1 MPRSVITSS
10 TRTIRSIAAGCA
22 VGCAVGCAAG
32 YGDRSA
38 GMFPRGG
45 AALTPCILGLL
56 AWAVILPASPAAAQ
70 APPVSREELM
80 HQWDLDRNGTVDE
93 TEAEIAKSRMRR
105 ARTEAARNSGID
117 PLTGRPRENIDPL
130 TGQPRTKIDPLTG
143 RPEQPK
149 PGRGDDD
156 DLILVPGTGER
167 PARRSRSAADE
178 EEESKERKPSADR
191 PALPGT
197 RVPQNNPLV
206 PSVRPKD
213 LVPSLPGVAGRGAAL
228 PGGTPPAPS
237 SGQPWEQLRGQPRSP
252 AGSGTADRTAGR
264 GPGVISGG
272 LRGGAA
278 PARPGYG
285 AAGAGTDLN
294 AGRLS
299 AGPPQ
304 GSGRGPGGATAAG
317 PTIATPQP
325 AGRVPLV
332 GGSRPLPSRGS
343 ATGMPPAI
351 KPPAIMPPA
360 MRSGMQPALP
370 AVPRT
375 TLPRT
380 TLPPATRPAVPRV
393 PSGSADDF
401 FGR

>member
-1 MPRSVITSS
+1 MPRSIVTSSTSS
-10 TRTIRSIAAGCA
+10 TRTIRSIAAGR
-22 VGCAVGCAAG
+22 AAG
-32 YGDRSA
+32 RGGRCA
-38 GMFPRGG
+38 GMFPRGE

-56 AWAVILPASPAAAQ
+56 ACGVILPASPAAAQ
-70 APPVSREELM
+70 VPPVSREELL

-206 PSVRPKD
+206 PSVRPKN
-213 LVPSLPGVAGRGAAL
+213 LVPSLPGAAGRGAAL
-228 PGGTPPAPS
+228 PGGAPPASS

-264 GPGVISGG
+264 GPGIISGG

-285 AAGAGTDLN
+285 TAGAGTDLN

-304 GSGRGPGGATAAG
+304 GSGRGPGGATTAG

-325 AGRVPLV
+325 AGRAPLT
-332 GGSRPLPSRGS
+332 GGSRPLPARGS
-343 ATGMPPAI
+343 ATGTPPTI
-351 KPPAIMPPA
+351 TPPA

-375 TLPRT
+375 TLPS
-380 TLPPATRPAVPRV
+380 ATRPAVPRV